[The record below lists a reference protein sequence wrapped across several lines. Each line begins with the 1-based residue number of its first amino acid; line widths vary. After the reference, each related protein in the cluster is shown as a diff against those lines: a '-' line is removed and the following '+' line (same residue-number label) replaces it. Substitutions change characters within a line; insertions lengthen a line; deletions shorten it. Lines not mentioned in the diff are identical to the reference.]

1 MAEGQM
7 TGDATGCAPHG
18 VTLRTVAATVL
29 DRSVVA
35 GQEGVTGQEGVM
47 GQERV
52 QENEQVLL
60 PFAEHN
66 AVAVVPSAQARG
78 VISALERAGVD
89 GDRISFLR
97 LDAPSRSPA
106 LDATPSPGLDVGP
119 IGQRDEMSVV
129 ARALLAA
136 VAGAVVIGSMVLVV
150 ADAESALW
158 AALGGV
164 ALGGALGAL
173 WGIFRRLGASD
184 AWERSLHTDAGAR
197 AMIGVHLDAADGDPR
212 VTQILEPYGVWVFA
226 RDGSINRPSSQSV

>member
-1 MAEGQM
+1 MAESQM
-7 TGDATGCAPHG
+7 TGDATGSAPQG
-18 VTLRTVAATVL
+18 VTLRTVAQTVL
-29 DRSVVA
+29 GRSGAVV
-35 GQEGVTGQEGVM
+35 QET
-47 GQERV
+47 V

-129 ARALLAA
+129 ARALLGA
-136 VAGAVVIGSMVLVV
+136 VAGALVIGLMVLVV

-173 WGIFRRLGASD
+173 WATFRRLGASD
-184 AWERSLHTDAGAR
+184 AWERSLHTDAGAQ
-197 AMIGVHLDAADGDPR
+197 AVIGVHLDAAEGDPR
-212 VTQILEPYGVWVFA
+212 VAEILEPYGVWVFA
-226 RDGSINRPSSQSV
+226 RDGSMRRPGSQSV